1 MFAMKEPSISMMT
14 TTNLLRA
21 NCLVFSLA
29 VLTPAFALVE
39 LAQAKNCLA
48 CHAVNKK
55 VIGPAFKDVAAKYAG
70 QPGIVDKLAAKVI
83 NGGGGVWGV
92 IPMPANSQVSEADAK
107 QLVTWILTLK

>member
-1 MFAMKEPSISMMT
+1 MMT
-14 TTNLLRA
+14 TSNHLRA
-21 NCLVFSLA
+21 TCLVLSMG
-29 VLTPAFALVE
+29 VLPPAFAQVE
-39 LAQAKNCLA
+39 LAQTKNCLA

-70 QPGIVDKLAAKVI
+70 QPGAVDKLVANVI

-92 IPMPANSQVSEADAK
+92 IPMPANSQVSPADAK